1 MAVWRLLGST
11 GDGGGGGLLPYS
23 CHADRQGHDVI
34 ATYTMNVLPAG
45 LTPPMGVRL
54 TITDECLGM

>member
-11 GDGGGGGLLPYS
+11 GDGGGLLPYS